1 MKKHT
6 PDTILILS
14 SNFGQ
19 GHMAT
24 ARALKSAAESHP
36 ELNFKIEVVDF
47 SDEVS
52 SIFNTASKRIY
63 EINAKHTPL
72 IHKWIYTSTDKSHL
86 PIRLINALNYPIRR
100 KALVNL
106 IADHDPALVI
116 SNYPIWQYIAYSI
129 TKEYFDVEFATLIT
143 DSISVHTAW
152 TQPDS
157 DFYLVANE
165 PTAASLHKLGVA
177 NKKIFPLGYPVHEAF
192 TRPADT
198 SIFKEL
204 DIKKSDQIITISA
217 SSLRAG
223 YVKRLVRA
231 LAPIRDVTFVLVTGR
246 DEDLHDALSDDAF
259 ILPEN
264 FRLIGWTDKLYELIK
279 NSALVITKAGGS
291 TVMECIAAKKPMIIN
306 KVIPGQEEG
315 NAELVERFKLGVVA
329 DKPRDI
335 ASAAISILTDANKY
349 VSRLEKVARPDA
361 SLHILRY
368 LRGRLDSHQ

>member
-1 MKKHT
+1 
-6 PDTILILS
+6 
-14 SNFGQ
+14 
-19 GHMAT
+19 MAT